1 MKGSEVRH
9 VVVMGVSGS
18 GKTTVGLALA
28 ARLDLPF
35 VDADDLHSDEATATM
50 AAGTPLTDSD
60 RWPWLDRVAA
70 WLAAHPDGAV
80 VTCSALKRVYRD
92 RLRTVVPDLALLHLD
107 GSPELLARRQAAR
120 TGHFMPASLM
130 PSQLATIEALHP
142 DERGARVDVDRTVD
156 EVVDAW
162 LDADV

>member
-1 MKGSEVRH
+1 VVVTARH

-35 VDADDLHSDEATATM
+35 ADADDLHDEAAKQKM
-50 AAGTPLTDSD
+50 AAGTPLTDDD

-92 RLRTVVPDLALLHLD
+92 RLRRAVPDLALLHLD
-107 GSPELLARRQAAR
+107 GDPELLARRQAAR
-120 TGHFMPASLM
+120 TGHFMPTSLM
-130 PSQLATIEALHP
+130 PSQLATLEPLGS
-142 DERGARVDVDRTVD
+142 DERGARLDVDRPVE

-162 LDADV
+162 LTV